1 MLLLAGHCGLNHVE
15 NLLEP
20 IIQKIKLNFHPY
32 QMISKNAVAPN
43 HEFLIHTQPKYSMK
57 RLNEL

>member
-1 MLLLAGHCGLNHVE
+1 LAGHCGLNHVE

-20 IIQKIKLNFHPY
+20 IIRKIKLNFHPH

-43 HEFLIHTQPKYSMK
+43 HEFLIHTQPKYLMK
-57 RLNEL
+57 RLDEL